1 LTIGGGAIEA
11 LNWRLRIS
19 GPTPAIGLWR
29 HGNTFESAGASRPTA
44 GNSSSNDTANS
55 LKVKR
60 LAYFPEHGF
69 TETPVYDRYALSP
82 GSSVEGPAIIEER
95 ESTAIIGVG
104 GRCIVDDH
112 LTLVIEMPQAKL
124 S

>member
-11 LNWRLRIS
+11 LNWRLRVS
-19 GPTPAIGLWR
+19 GPTPEIGLWW
-29 HGNTFESAGASRPTA
+29 HGDRIESAATSRSTA
-44 GNSSSNDTANS
+44 GSGSPNETANS
-55 LKVKR
+55 LKGKR

-69 TETPVYDRYALSP
+69 TETLVYDRYALYP
-82 GSSVEGPAIIEER
+82 GFNVDGPAIIEER
-95 ESTAIIGVG
+95 ESTAIIGSG

-112 LTLVIEMPQAKL
+112 LTLAIQMPGARL

>member
-11 LNWRLRIS
+11 LNWRIRVS
-19 GPTPAIGLWR
+19 GPTPTLGIWR
-29 HGNTFESAGASRPTA
+29 HGDTFESAARPTA
-44 GNSSSNDTANS
+44 GNSFPDAAANT
-55 LKVKR
+55 LKGKR

-69 TETPVYDRYALSP
+69 TETPVYDRYALYP
-82 GSSVEGPAIIEER
+82 GFNVDGPAIIEER
-95 ESTAIIGVG
+95 ESTAIIGSG

-112 LTLVIEMPQAKL
+112 LTLVIQMPGARL